1 MATLSGNITAT
12 QRSIRVSDGAAVT
25 PGLRVR
31 VDDELIDFIRF
42 EPYPYINGVRQ
53 KGLDATRWV
62 VTRGVADSVAASHL
76 SGATLTAAVQ
86 ASVSSETLAPPDP
99 FADAGGEQTIRLLGP
114 FVRTAAQVNAGTD
127 VAPGKK
133 LNLVAIEANVLVVR
147 AWAFFTGGW
156 VGTNPDPA
164 KVTIGVDL
172 ESDEFDMVDAIRYE
186 SVGEVLATNGHT
198 EDEGLLGTTNTGA
211 NQVVRRTAGG
221 NLYIYAEGATSGTA
235 EVYALIAEPS
245 A

>member
-1 MATLSGNITAT
+1 VTTLAAAVDAVDKLWTIDTMPDAPFLEAGDELVEISARFPEHIYAPT
-12 QRSIRVSDGAAVT
+12 QETIPAKIRVRRAMAGTSAAIHAQ
-25 PGLRVR
+25 G
-31 VDDELIDFIRF
+31 I
-42 EPYPYINGVRQ
+42 
-53 KGLDATRWV
+53 
-62 VTRGVADSVAASHL
+62 
-76 SGATLTAAVQ
+76 TLTPVYPES
-86 ASVSSETLAPPDP
+86 ASS
-99 FADAGGEQTIRLLGP
+99 AGSEQTIRLLGP
-114 FVRTAAQVNAGTD
+114 FIRTAAQVNAGTD